1 MNNFKDRTDFPYI
14 EKLLQAI
21 YDLKDI
27 DDFEF
32 AYSLAEHAVSKV
44 MEAAKW
50 NDETI
55 TITLIDVPG
64 LDKPEVVTTRG
75 ELENCLIVCAE
86 LVFYSNISQKD
97 EPGFVGESVVELVLS
112 SYEDRLNFFF
122 PNESVRF
129 ERAKRDPRRRN
140 KYG

>member
-1 MNNFKDRTDFPYI
+1 
-14 EKLLQAI
+14 
-21 YDLKDI
+21 
-27 DDFEF
+27 
-32 AYSLAEHAVSKV
+32 

-75 ELENCLIVCAE
+75 ELENYLIVCAE

-112 SYEDRLNFFF
+112 SYEDRLDSFF
-122 PNESVRF
+122 PNESVEF